1 MGGARQVLQLKK
13 DEEDKRKREEQE
25 ERLRRE
31 REEEKLRKDR
41 DREMRYRARQE
52 EEVGGCHLCQPV
64 DQGPSL
70 LYRVLQPACS
80 RC

>member
-1 MGGARQVLQLKK
+1 MLQLKK

-52 EEVGGCHLCQPV
+52 EEVGVIISASVLHT
-64 DQGPSL
+64 
-70 LYRVLQPACS
+70 VLQPVCS
-80 RC
+80 SC